1 METSRKVILLQMTS
15 LIMSRMMTQSEM
27 MATHGHSPPNKGLTS
42 ETRRS
47 RDISHHV
54 GHDGR
59 VRGLGGLRR
68 GRDKNFGG
76 GAGQR
81 PRLEVPEGFDLST
94 AERQEDGQFCVY
106 KKLSLEGKC
115 TSHEHPIMNCWMS
128 ELIDRCRQHVLYVF
142 YWQQNFR
149 INANQRKLHSSW
161 TLDNVLL
168 NVWVN
173 RHVSRFKLCSIGN
186 NTLDKCK
193 HLMWEK
199 FHLTPTKENLSTPKK
214 QKVQT
219 KFIVPI
225 LDLMGGIFRTVY
237 LEHDQKGYF

>member
-1 METSRKVILLQMTS
+1 MVSINGQIRHNSEHSCSGLDPGRYQVNARGSMWITFSFNVFFLEVMETSRKVILLQMTS

-27 MATHGHSPPNKGLTS
+27 MASHGHSPPNKGLTS

-68 GRDKNFGG
+68 GRDKNLGPGG
-76 GAGQR
+76 GQR

-115 TSHEHPIMNCWMS
+115 TSHEHSIMNCWMS
-128 ELIDRCRQHVLYVF
+128 ELIYSCRKHVLCF
-142 YWQQNFR
+142 LLTTTLLDKW
-149 INANQRKLHSSW
+149 KSCKMHSSW
-161 TLDNVLL
+161 TFDNVLL

-173 RHVSRFKLCSIGN
+173 RQMSEPRFMFSIGN
-186 NTLDKCK
+186 NT
-193 HLMWEK
+193 
-199 FHLTPTKENLSTPKK
+199 F
-214 QKVQT
+214 
-219 KFIVPI
+219 
-225 LDLMGGIFRTVY
+225 G
-237 LEHDQKGYF
+237 